1 MEKKMAELMDQKLS
15 ERDQVIHEQEIQI
28 LELRQAIA
36 TINLQNQKNNAAMD
50 NGEGS
55 SEGKSDW
62 GRSTR
67 YEFPKFDGEGF
78 EGWMMRA
85 EYFFQVARVPEAEKV
100 KVAAIHMEGKA
111 LQWHRGFLT
120 LHGNEAYVDWRYYIS
135 CVAARFGA
143 HAFEDPLADL
153 RNLKQKGTLQ
163 SYMDTFD
170 ELYPRASIRE
180 DQALSFFLSG
190 LIDELQMPVRMFKP
204 KSLAEAYSLAKL
216 QELTVKALGIKPK
229 VMQSNVYSNSSYY
242 SSSKPLAVTTN
253 SKPVVNT
260 NNWSGGNKEPNRLG
274 GVRASTNLSP
284 KEMDEKRAR
293 KECFWC
299 TEKFTPNHQ
308 CSKRKFYVIQLI
320 ELGDTAE
327 SEEQADL
334 ADETRAGEEPDLQL
348 SLHAVW
354 GKNGPQLMRIRGI
367 CQKKALKILIDTGST
382 HNFLSSRVAKKIKC
396 ELTAVSS
403 KAVEVA
409 NGQLLQCNQKC
420 SSLEWEMQ
428 GATFQAEVY
437 LIHLETYDLI
447 LGGAWLSTLGEIT
460 WDFNK
465 LTMQFKLS
473 GAVVKLQGELWSPKS
488 DQLHCLHICNL
499 QEKDENER
507 KISQLMPSIEEEISF
522 CYEISTEE
530 IWPELKLILDENEAI
545 FAEPSSLPPPREQ
558 DHKIILKEG
567 SNAVN
572 IRPYKYASKQKDI
585 IETMIDEMLK
595 SGVIRHSE
603 SSFASPIVLV
613 KKKDSSWRMCVDYR
627 ALNAITVKDKYPIP
641 VIEELLDELGGATW
655 FSKIDLRSGYW
666 QVRMRLEDIHKT
678 AFKTHSGHYEFL
690 VMPFGLTNAP
700 ATFQNLMNSVFREH
714 LRKFILVF
722 FDDILIYSKSKEDHE
737 FHLKAVMN
745 LMKQHSL
752 LAKKSKC
759 SFGCRRV
766 EYLGHVISADG
777 VATDEAK
784 IAAVKNWPRP
794 KTIKHVRSFLG
805 LTGYYRRFVYNYGV
819 IAKPLIE
826 VTKGAA
832 FSWPEEAQEAFDKLK
847 SAMISAPVLALP
859 DFSKEFVVETDASG
873 VGIGAVLM
881 QEKHPIAFISK
892 ALTPK
897 HQALSVYEKELL
909 AILMAVKKWY
919 YYLQCRRFIILT
931 DHQSLKYLVEQKLT
945 TPTQQAWM
953 TKLMQ
958 FDYEIRYKKG
968 CDNAVADALSRVP
981 ESMIFALTSLI
992 IPLELIEQI
1001 KESWKADQQI
1011 QLILNAKQT
1020 DTTSHPKFSWKNG
1033 ELRRNGR
1040 LVVGNDVFLKA
1051 KILTIFHESA
1061 TAGHSGV
1068 LGTYKRI
1075 SALCYWPKMM
1085 KDVKEFVR
1093 MCKAPATTVYRV
1105 KGTSPLTIGAFIFV
1119 LMASHTNE
1127 EIYISYLCDQIMAAC
1142 NRINKK
1148 LDVMDE
1154 QQRLFTYTVS
1164 YATLKYSAPAYVTPG
1179 QTTAEHYFHNQ
1190 PTPSKDY
1197 HHQLPPP
1204 KTYQP
1209 PPSTSPTTYQQ
1220 PPLTL
1225 ATTATSLLHQNHQP
1239 RPSNAHQSPPP
1250 PNTHQPPRQ
1259 TTAAPMAQCHNYPQP
1274 PLPYL

>member
-36 TINLQNQKNNAAMD
+36 TIKLQNQKNNAAMD

-545 FAEPSSLPPPREQ
+545 FAEPSSLPPPGEQ

-613 KKKDSSWRMCVDYR
+613 KKKDSSWRMCVTCQRYKPSTTSPAGLLQPLPMPAAIFTDITMDFIEALPTSHGKDTIFVVVDRLSKYAHFMALSHPFTAKKVAEIFMDFVFKLHGMPAKIVSDRGAVFVGAFWKEFMTLLGVELLYSTAYHPETDGQSEVVNRCLQCYLRCSMGEKPHSWVQWLGLAEYWYNTTYHSSIRMTPFEALYGFPPPLHVPYLPGDSDIEAIDIALRDREEMIVILKKNIEKAAARMKKQADLHRFDREFQIGDWVWLKLQDYR
-627 ALNAITVKDKYPIP
+627 QKSIRGKHHKFEAKFFGPYQIVDRMGKVAYKLNLPSSAAIHD
-641 VIEELLDELGGATW
+641 
-655 FSKIDLRSGYW
+655 
-666 QVRMRLEDIHKT
+666 
-678 AFKTHSGHYEFL
+678 
-690 VMPFGLTNAP
+690 
-700 ATFQNLMNSVFREH
+700 VFH
-714 LRKFILVF
+714 V
-722 FDDILIYSKSKEDHE
+722 
-737 FHLKAVMN
+737 
-745 LMKQHSL
+745 SL
-752 LAKKSKC
+752 LKPAAPP
-759 SFGCRRV
+759 
-766 EYLGHVISADG
+766 LGPISD
-777 VATDEAK
+777 
-784 IAAVKNWPRP
+784 
-794 KTIKHVRSFLG
+794 L
-805 LTGYYRRFVYNYGV
+805 
-819 IAKPLIE
+819 
-826 VTKGAA
+826 
-832 FSWPEEAQEAFDKLK
+832 
-847 SAMISAPVLALP
+847 
-859 DFSKEFVVETDASG
+859 
-873 VGIGAVLM
+873 
-881 QEKHPIAFISK
+881 
-892 ALTPK
+892 
-897 HQALSVYEKELL
+897 
-909 AILMAVKKWY
+909 
-919 YYLQCRRFIILT
+919 
-931 DHQSLKYLVEQKLT
+931 
-945 TPTQQAWM
+945 
-953 TKLMQ
+953 
-958 FDYEIRYKKG
+958 
-968 CDNAVADALSRVP
+968 
-981 ESMIFALTSLI
+981 
-992 IPLELIEQI
+992 
-1001 KESWKADQQI
+1001 
-1011 QLILNAKQT
+1011 
-1020 DTTSHPKFSWKNG
+1020 
-1033 ELRRNGR
+1033 
-1040 LVVGNDVFLKA
+1040 
-1051 KILTIFHESA
+1051 
-1061 TAGHSGV
+1061 
-1068 LGTYKRI
+1068 
-1075 SALCYWPKMM
+1075 
-1085 KDVKEFVR
+1085 
-1093 MCKAPATTVYRV
+1093 
-1105 KGTSPLTIGAFIFV
+1105 
-1119 LMASHTNE
+1119 
-1127 EIYISYLCDQIMAAC
+1127 
-1142 NRINKK
+1142 
-1148 LDVMDE
+1148 
-1154 QQRLFTYTVS
+1154 
-1164 YATLKYSAPAYVTPG
+1164 
-1179 QTTAEHYFHNQ
+1179 
-1190 PTPSKDY
+1190 
-1197 HHQLPPP
+1197 
-1204 KTYQP
+1204 
-1209 PPSTSPTTYQQ
+1209 PSTSHINDAIPQAILDRKMVKRHNQ
-1220 PPLTL
+1220 A
-1225 ATTATSLLHQNHQP
+1225 ATKWLIHWKD
-1239 RPSNAHQSPPP
+1239 RSPADASWEFADVITERFPWFLEDKEP
-1250 PNTHQPPRQ
+1250 
-1259 TTAAPMAQCHNYPQP
+1259 
-1274 PLPYL
+1274 